1 MSQYCF
7 GMKRILSWA
16 TALYF
21 LQLPFFV
28 SGQELADTLIQ
39 LEEEVLVEGY
49 PDKRPL
55 LQSPASV
62 GLLDGAS
69 LARQAPVS
77 LIPAL
82 NTVAGVRMEER
93 SPGSYRLSIR
103 GSLLRSPFGIR
114 NVKVYL
120 EDFPLTDAG
129 GNTYLNLMDMNSL
142 KKVELLKGPHGGLF
156 GANTG
161 GVLVASLWDKPK
173 EGIHGDASVTA
184 GSYGLFH
191 ERAGVDLQTRK
202 NRLGIY
208 EAYQYSGGYRENTAM
223 ERRYLQLTDLYRYSS
238 IAHIKAF
245 GFVSELRYQ
254 TPGGLTL
261 AQYQNNPTAARPRS
275 GSIPGAVEQDAH
287 VLNTTYY
294 GGLSHELQLGDNF
307 KHVISVFG
315 TNTHFR
321 NPTINNYEI
330 RNEGSFGTRTYVELS
345 RKANSAYR
353 NWKWT
358 TGLEWQRTN
367 STVDDYGNKKG
378 VKDTVQSLDNVNA
391 RQYFVFSQ
399 FSATWGRLILE
410 AGISWNNYHY
420 QYRSR
425 LQQPYPPYTNKTFD
439 AQWMPRVA
447 LAFRVL
453 DKLFARGSVSRGYS
467 PPTIAEIRPSD
478 NQFYTGLQPESG
490 WNYEAGFRY
499 ANSRWKADAVVFYYA
514 LQQAIVRRVNTNG
527 AEYFVNSGGTRQ
539 PGLET
544 QLSFT
549 ALKPKQQ
556 GFLRSLE
563 LGNSFT
569 YYSFTFSDYKNAS
582 QDYTGN
588 KVTGVPHTTV
598 VTTAYADLLAG
609 FYVYGQY
616 NYTSQ
621 IPLNDLNSVYADEYH
636 LVQAKVGW
644 KSVPK
649 KFSWEVYAGADNLLN
664 TKYSLGNDLNAAGG
678 RYYNAAPLRNWYG
691 GLAFRF

>member
-1 MSQYCF
+1 MSKLFTCLGVIPF
-7 GMKRILSWA
+7 LLLS
-16 TALYF
+16 LS
-21 LQLPFFV
+21 V
-28 SGQELADTLIQ
+28 VGQELVDTTIQ
-39 LEEEVLVEGY
+39 IEDEVLVEGY

-62 GLLDGAS
+62 GLLDVTS
-69 LARQAPVS
+69 LMRQSPVS
-77 LIPAL
+77 LVPAL
-82 NTVAGVRMEER
+82 NTMAGVRMEER
-93 SPGSYRLSIR
+93 SPGSYRLSVR
-103 GSLLRSPFGIR
+103 GSLLRSPFGVR
-114 NVKVYL
+114 NIKVYL
-120 EDFPLTDAG
+120 DEFPLTDAG
-129 GNTYLNLMDMNSL
+129 GNTYLNLLDMNSL
-142 KKVELLKGPHGGLF
+142 KKIELLKGPHSGLF

-161 GVLVASLWDKPK
+161 GVLVASVFDKPK
-173 EGIHGDASVTA
+173 EGIHGDVSFTA

-191 ERAGVDLQTRK
+191 QKAGVDLQTKK

-208 EAYQYSGGYRENTAM
+208 EAYQYAGGYRENSAM
-223 ERRYLQLTDLYRYSS
+223 ERRYLHLTDLYRYSS
-238 IAHIKAF
+238 KANIKAF
-245 GFVSELRYQ
+245 GFISELRYQ

-261 AQYQNNPTAARPRS
+261 AQYQNNPSSARSRS
-275 GSIPGAVEQDAH
+275 GSIPGAVEQNAH
-287 VLNTTYY
+287 VLNTSLY
-294 GGLSHELQLGDNF
+294 GGLAHEIQLTDNF

-315 TNTHFR
+315 MNTHFL
-321 NPTINNYEI
+321 NPTINNYET
-330 RNEGSFGTRTYVELS
+330 RNEGTFGTRTYVELS
-345 RKANSAYR
+345 RKANTAYR

-378 VKDTVQSLDNVNA
+378 VKDTAQSLDNVNA

-410 AGISWNNYHY
+410 LGLSWNNYQY

-439 AQWMPRVA
+439 PQWMPRAA

-453 DKLFARGSVSRGYS
+453 DKLYVRGSVSRGYS
-467 PPTIAEIRPSD
+467 PPTIAEVRPSD
-478 NQFYTGLQPESG
+478 NLFYTGLQPESG
-490 WNYEAGFRY
+490 WNYEMGLRY
-499 ANSRWKADAVVFYYA
+499 ADTRWKVDAVVFYYA
-514 LQQAIVRRVNTNG
+514 LQQAIVRRVNANG
-527 AEYFVNSGGTRQ
+527 AEYFVNSGGTEQ

-544 QLSFT
+544 QLSFDVM
-549 ALKPKQQ
+549 KPKKQ
-556 GFLRSLE
+556 GILRSLE

-588 KVTGVPHTTV
+588 KVTGVPQTTV
-598 VTTAYADLLAG
+598 VTTLYADLLFGLYA
-609 FYVYGQY
+609 YAQY

-621 IPLNDLNSVYADEYH
+621 IPLNDLNSVYASEYH

-644 KSVPK
+644 KSVPRR
-649 KFSWEVYAGADNLLN
+649 FSWEVFAGADNLLN